1 MVLSDEDKILTKILY
16 LKGYTGKRLTGEF
29 PDKSWTKHGVN
40 KLLKKLRDIG
50 AVDRLPGNSRP
61 HSARTEKKAK
71 LLLSEVPA
79 VCN

>member
-1 MVLSDEDKILTKILY
+1 MVLSDEDKILTKISY

-40 KLLKKLRDIG
+40 KLRDIG